1 MIWQLLIK
9 YQPSLLSCG
18 TNARPN
24 PKPMRLLLF
33 LSFALAFTLA
43 HAQTKQP
50 DWAKLQE
57 ETMKHFQAILRI
69 NSSVATGYEA
79 PVVDYL
85 KSVLDKEGISN
96 KVFSN
101 DPKHPNLV
109 ARLKGSGKKKPI
121 LIMAHTDVVSVDS
134 SKWIHP
140 PFSATREGGYV
151 YGRGAVDDKDNVV
164 AALMVMLQL
173 KRLNIPLDRDV
184 IFLAE
189 AGEESNTK
197 VGIDFMVKEHW
208 ADIEAEFCF
217 AEGGGVSR
225 KEGKILYAAVS
236 TTEKVPNGVKLIA
249 RGTSGHGS
257 VPLQDNAIIHLSQ
270 AIAKIAAWQ
279 TPMRLNETTK
289 AFFTRLAS
297 VSAPADAARYM
308 AVVTGKDA
316 EKAQEYFAAK
326 EPRMHSTLRTSISPN
341 IFKGGYLSNVIP
353 SEAEAT
359 LDVRALPDEDM
370 PALLAEMKRVINDS
384 QIEIVPNT
392 RNLRPSARPSRLD
405 SEAFKVTESAVTK
418 IYNTVT
424 IPTMPTGATDMAFLR
439 AKGIEC
445 YGIGPMTDVED
456 GPKGFAAHSDQER
469 IFEESLHKFVQFNW
483 ELVINLAKAN

>member
-1 MIWQLLIK
+1 MRIILFFGLLMAVTQLT
-9 YQPSLLSCG
+9 Q
-18 TNARPN
+18 
-24 PKPMRLLLF
+24 
-33 LSFALAFTLA
+33 
-43 HAQTKQP
+43 AQTKQP
-50 DWAKLQE
+50 DWAKLQD
-57 ETMKHFQAILRI
+57 ETIRHFQAILKI

-79 PVVDYL
+79 PVVEYL
-85 KSVLDKEGISN
+85 KSVLDKEGIATQ
-96 KVFSN
+96 VFYN

-109 ARLKGSGKKKPI
+109 ARLKGNGKKKPV
-121 LIMAHTDVVSVDS
+121 LLMAHTDVVSVDTT
-134 SKWIHP
+134 KWIHP
-140 PFSATREGGYV
+140 PFSATRDGGYV
-151 YGRGAVDDKDNVV
+151 YARGAVDDKDNVV

-173 KRLNIPLDRDV
+173 KRMNIALDRDV

-208 ADIEAEFCF
+208 DAIDAEFCF
-217 AEGGGVSR
+217 AEGGGVTR

-249 RGTSGHGS
+249 RGTAGHGS
-257 VPLQDNAIIHLSQ
+257 VPLQDNAIVHLSQ

-279 TPMRLNETTK
+279 TPMRLNETTRT
-289 AFFTRLAS
+289 FFTRLAAIS
-297 VSAPADAARYM
+297 SPADAERYM
-308 AVVTGKDA
+308 AVVTGKGA

-392 RNLRPSARPSRLD
+392 RNLRPSARPSRLE
-405 SEAFKVTESAVTK
+405 SEAFITTEAAVKK

-445 YGIGPMTDVED
+445 YGIGPMTDIED
-456 GPKGFAAHSDQER
+456 GPKGFGAHSDQER
-469 IFEESLHKFVQFNW
+469 ILEESLHKFVQFNW
-483 ELVINLAKAN
+483 ELIFNLAKAN

>member
-1 MIWQLLIK
+1 
-9 YQPSLLSCG
+9 
-18 TNARPN
+18 
-24 PKPMRLLLF
+24 MRTFLLLF
-33 LSFALAFTLA
+33 SILAFTFSE
-43 HAQTKQP
+43 AQHKQP
-50 DWAKLQE
+50 DWAKLQD
-57 ETMKHFQAILRI
+57 ETMRHFQAILKI

-79 PVVDYL
+79 PVVEYL
-85 KSVLDKEGISN
+85 KSVLDKEGISA
-96 KVFSN
+96 KVLYN

-109 ARLKGSGKKKPI
+109 ARIKGNGSKKPV

-140 PFSATREGGYV
+140 PFSATRDGGYV
-151 YGRGAVDDKDNVV
+151 YGRGSVDDKDNVV
-164 AALMVMLQL
+164 AALMVILQL
-173 KRLNIPLDRDV
+173 KRLNTPLDRDV

-208 ADIEAEFCF
+208 PEIEAEFCF
-217 AEGGGVSR
+217 AEGGGVTR
-225 KEGKILYAAVS
+225 KEGKIIYAAIS

-249 RGTSGHGS
+249 RGTAGHGS
-257 VPLQDNAIIHLSQ
+257 VPLQDNAIVHLSQ

-279 TPMRLNETTK
+279 TPARLNETTRM
-289 AFFTRLAS
+289 FFTRLATIS
-297 VSAPADAARYM
+297 PPADAERYL
-308 AVVTGKDA
+308 AVVNGIGA

-359 LDVRALPDEDM
+359 LDIRALPDEDM
-370 PALLAEMKRVINDS
+370 QSLLAEMKRVINDS
-384 QIEIVPNT
+384 QIEIVPNI

-405 SEAFKVTESAVTK
+405 TDAFRIAESAIKK

-424 IPTMPTGATDMAFLR
+424 LPTMPTGATDMAFLR
-439 AKGIEC
+439 AKGMDC
-445 YGIGPMTDVED
+445 YGIGPMTDIED
-456 GPKGFAAHSDQER
+456 GPKGFGAHSDQER
-469 IFEESLHKFVQFNW
+469 ILEESLHKFVQFNW
-483 ELVINLAKAN
+483 EIIFNLAKTN

>member
-1 MIWQLLIK
+1 
-9 YQPSLLSCG
+9 
-18 TNARPN
+18 
-24 PKPMRLLLF
+24 
-33 LSFALAFTLA
+33 
-43 HAQTKQP
+43 
-50 DWAKLQE
+50 
-57 ETMKHFQAILRI
+57 
-69 NSSVATGYEA
+69 
-79 PVVDYL
+79 
-85 KSVLDKEGISN
+85 
-96 KVFSN
+96 
-101 DPKHPNLV
+101 
-109 ARLKGSGKKKPI
+109 
-121 LIMAHTDVVSVDS
+121 
-134 SKWIHP
+134 
-140 PFSATREGGYV
+140 
-151 YGRGAVDDKDNVV
+151 
-164 AALMVMLQL
+164 MVMLQL

-236 TTEKVPNGVKLIA
+236 TTEKVPNGVKLVA
-249 RGTSGHGS
+249 RGTAGHGS
-257 VPLQDNAIIHLSQ
+257 VPLQDNAIVHLSQ

-469 IFEESLHKFVQFNW
+469 ILEESLHKFVQFNW

>member
-1 MIWQLLIK
+1 
-9 YQPSLLSCG
+9 
-18 TNARPN
+18 
-24 PKPMRLLLF
+24 MRSTLLL
-33 LSFALAFTLA
+33 LCTCIFTVTQ
-43 HAQTKQP
+43 AQMKQP
-50 DWAKLQE
+50 DWAKVQE
-57 ETMKHFQAILRI
+57 ETMKHFQAILQI
-69 NSSVATGYEA
+69 NSSVATGSEA
-79 PVVDYL
+79 QVVEYL
-85 KSVLDKEGISN
+85 KSILDKESIPT

-109 ARLKGSGKKKPI
+109 ARIKGNGKKKPV

-140 PFSATREGGYV
+140 PFSATRENGYV
-151 YGRGAVDDKDNVV
+151 YARGAVDDKDNVV

-173 KRLNIPLDRDV
+173 KRLNVTLDRDV

-217 AEGGGVSR
+217 AEGGGVTR

-249 RGTSGHGS
+249 RGTAGHGS
-257 VPLQDNAIIHLSQ
+257 VPLQDNAVVHLSQ

-279 TPMRLNETTK
+279 TPMRLNETTRT
-289 AFFTRLAS
+289 FFTRLAS
-297 VSAPADAARYM
+297 ISAPADAARYM
-308 AVVTGKDA
+308 AVVNGKDA

-341 IFKGGYLSNVIP
+341 IVKGGYLINIIP

-370 PALLAEMKRVINDS
+370 PGLLAEMKRVINDS
-384 QIEIVPNT
+384 QIEIVSEAGNI
-392 RNLRPSARPSRLD
+392 RPSARPSRLD
-405 SEAFKVTESAVTK
+405 TDAFKVTETAIKK
-418 IYNTVT
+418 IYGTVT
-424 IPTMPTGATDMAFLR
+424 LPTMPTGATDMAFLR
-439 AKGIEC
+439 EKGIEC
-445 YGIGPMTDVED
+445 YGIGPITDQED
-456 GPKGFAAHSDQER
+456 GPKGFGAHSDQER
-469 IFEESLHKFVQFNW
+469 ILEESLHKFVQFNW
-483 ELVINLAKAN
+483 EVITNLAKAN

>member
-1 MIWQLLIK
+1 
-9 YQPSLLSCG
+9 
-18 TNARPN
+18 
-24 PKPMRLLLF
+24 MRLLLF

-43 HAQTKQP
+43 HAQTKQL
-50 DWAKLQE
+50 DWAKLQG

-249 RGTSGHGS
+249 CGTSGHGS

-270 AIAKIAAWQ
+270 AIAKIAGWQ

-439 AKGIEC
+439 ARGIEC

-469 IFEESLHKFVQFNW
+469 ILEESLHKFVQFNW